1 MAVSAGSANSGG
13 RASAR
18 GDGPNWARAF
28 HLKTGQ
34 GPYGIQEL
42 SSTLGLSRT
51 TLLYYESLGI
61 VKPER
66 TEGAGRRQ
74 FGSQDIFRLIGAT
87 MLKNVGIPP
96 RELAQALEDDPF
108 APERLDEYA
117 ERARRRIAYIEA
129 QMAALSRLTELKR
142 GVGTMEVVDVAR
154 YYIYFDRAETGFH
167 DYPANGTLDLLLEHA
182 PIGSLGC
189 LYDCD
194 YLTGDFSVR
203 SGRTVPVAD
212 APLIDGLVDIDVEK
226 SPVIGGMRCL
236 CSIELFANPYSEQD
250 SSLLEDQ
257 RRRVRRYLSEHG
269 LEVAGPAFNPYS
281 LCSGDGLY
289 LPLCIPVREK

>member
-1 MAVSAGSANSGG
+1 MVVSAGSANSGAPAG
-13 RASAR
+13 TR
-18 GDGPNWARAF
+18 GEGPDWARAF

-42 SSTLGLSRT
+42 SSALGLSRT

-66 TEGAGRRQ
+66 ADGAGRRM

-96 RELAQALEDDPF
+96 RKLAQALEGDPF
-108 APERLDEYA
+108 APERLDEYG

-129 QMAALSRLTELKR
+129 QVAALSRLTELKR
-142 GVGTMEVVDVAR
+142 GVGTMEVVDIDR
-154 YYIYFDRAETGFH
+154 YYIYFDRAEAGFH
-167 DYPANGTLDLLLEHA
+167 DYPANGALDLLLEHA

-250 SSLLEDQ
+250 SLLLEDQ

-281 LCSGDGLY
+281 LCSSDGLY
-289 LPLCIPVREK
+289 LPLCIPVRER

>member
-1 MAVSAGSANSGG
+1 MAVSMGAGDHGSTGG
-13 RASAR
+13 K
-18 GDGPNWARAF
+18 GPNWARAF

-42 SSTLGLSRT
+42 SGTLGLSRT

-66 TEGAGRRQ
+66 AEGAGKRQ

-108 APERLDEYA
+108 APEHLVEYG

-129 QMAALSRLTELKR
+129 QMAALARLTELKR
-142 GVGTMEVVDVAR
+142 GVGTMEVVDVGR

-203 SGRTVPVAD
+203 SGRTIPVDD
-212 APLIDGLVDIDVEK
+212 APLIDGLVDIDIEK

-236 CSIELFANPYSEQD
+236 CSIEFLANPYSEQD
-250 SSLLEDQ
+250 SLLLEDQ
-257 RRRVRRYLSEHG
+257 RQRVRRYLSEHD
-269 LEVAGPAFNPYS
+269 LEVAGAAFNPYS

-289 LPLCIPVREK
+289 LPLCIPVRNK